1 MPTKRVLRIVLSS
14 PSDVADEC
22 RALEGVIAELNRGVA
37 HERHAVL
44 ELTHWQTDAYPGFHP
59 EGPQGVIDP
68 ILKIE
73 DCDILL
79 AIFWKRFGTPA
90 KGAAS
95 GAEHEIR
102 TAISARQ
109 AAGRPWIMIYFKE
122 ADRPLKTPEELRQYA
137 SVLEFKQEI
146 SPLGLFWTFEDTADF
161 ERKVRQHLTHYI
173 LDHIHPTTG
182 EATPSDS
189 ASRVQELLRSHRHN
203 LQQKFSTIH
212 LFGEKRRRGENRSA
226 PQGGAA
232 GKMSALPLSA
242 DAGDMADIEHGFV
255 PLHVQDWQDENS
267 PATAPLDIDT
277 VFFNDGPP
285 RHFLLRGLPGSGKT
299 TLLRYLAHRY
309 AGANSDCIPVYMRCK
324 ALDLSEATLEGFV
337 QQQLNEDSDSPEIFA
352 ALCAKER
359 FLEKNMVLLF
369 DGLDE
374 IEHAE
379 TGNRIAAELE
389 KLGRKYPRV
398 KIIVASR
405 PIAVREG
412 DFTKFRRLDVLP
424 LTPEMIQ
431 TYVEKWFAGEPEK
444 IAALAQSLAQ
454 RPRIR
459 DLAANPFLLSMIC
472 FTFEQGGDAAL
483 LERRSDLY
491 AKCTQYLLQ
500 RAYDRESSAAA
511 KSHYE
516 HTLEI
521 LKDISLR
528 FFLWKEDDF
537 PVDHVNVMGRRAL
550 SAKTLGR
557 PEDLLNRLERETGLI
572 QRAKEGFTFVH
583 RSLWEYFTALA
594 LRDKTI
600 DFVIHHAA
608 NPDWEEVVRLYAGL
622 LQNRDKVAELV
633 NGLWNLNR
641 PLALRVTTEVKTPAA
656 VLLKPL
662 IEKEEGNQGKLLL
675 IASLEQSL
683 HLIAPAE
690 QQKLVQETLDVLLLK
705 CEERDCEVIYH
716 AQELLEKLDLQP
728 LQPACAGRPGGL
740 IYELFDLAHAAERQQ
755 KFLADPANHFE
766 WIEVEGGEFWMGD
779 DEHFD
784 DEKPAHRVKVDGF
797 RMAKHPVTNRM
808 LKNFPFG
815 EKHVIG
821 GDDCPAV
828 NNTWFEAHYFCLWI
842 GCRLPTEA
850 EWEYAA
856 RGGKKAKRT
865 QYYFGDAVE
874 ELPKHAWVGE
884 VTHPHAHAVNEP
896 NPHTGKENLNP
907 LGLANM
913 LGNVW
918 EWCAD
923 WYDSDYYNE
932 SPAENPAGPKT
943 GTLRVLRGGSW
954 SINPRYV
961 RCADRYRFNPSSR
974 VVNAGFRCA
983 QDSR

>member
-1 MPTKRVLRIVLSS
+1 MQTKRPLRIVLSS
-14 PSDVADEC
+14 PSDVDDEC
-22 RALEGVIAELNRGVA
+22 RVMDNVIAELNRGVA
-37 HERHAVL
+37 NERHVVL
-44 ELTHWQTDAYPGFHP
+44 ELNYWKTDAYPGFHP

-68 ILKIE
+68 ILNIQ

-90 KGAAS
+90 KGALS

-102 TAISARQ
+102 TAIKARQ
-109 AAGRPWIMIYFKE
+109 AAGRPQIMIYFKE
-122 ADRPLKTPEELRQYA
+122 ADRKLKTSEEHRQYA
-137 SVLEFKQEI
+137 SVLDFKQEI

-173 LDHIHPTTG
+173 LDHIHPTAG
-182 EATPSDS
+182 EPTPSSS
-189 ASRVQELLRSHRHN
+189 ATRVQELLRSHRRN

-212 LFGEKRRRGENRSA
+212 LFGEKRRRA
-226 PQGGAA
+226 GGT
-232 GKMSALPLSA
+232 
-242 DAGDMADIEHGFV
+242 GDMADIKHGFV
-255 PLHVQDWQDENS
+255 PLHLLDWREENS
-267 PATAPLDIDT
+267 APAAPLDIDD
-277 VFFNDGPP
+277 VFFNDSQP

-309 AGANSDCIPVYMRCK
+309 AGADSECIPVYVRCK
-324 ALDLSEATLEGFV
+324 ALDLSEATLEDFV
-337 QQQLNEDSDSPEIFA
+337 QQQLNEDSDGPEIFA

-379 TGNRIAAELE
+379 TGKRIAVELE
-389 KLGRKYPRV
+389 KLGRRYPRA
-398 KIIVASR
+398 KIIAASR
-405 PIAVREG
+405 PIAVWEG
-412 DFTKFRRLDVLP
+412 DFRKFRRLDVLP

-431 TYVEKWFAGEPEK
+431 AYVEKWFAGETQK
-444 IAALAQSLAQ
+444 IAALHESLAQ

-491 AKCTQYLLQ
+491 EKCTQYLLQ
-500 RAYDRESSAAA
+500 RAYDPESSAAA
-511 KSHYE
+511 KSNYE
-516 HTLEI
+516 HTIEI
-521 LKDISLR
+521 LKDVSLR

-550 SAKTLGR
+550 SAETLGR
-557 PEDLLNRLERETGLI
+557 PEDFLNRLERETGLI

-594 LRDKTI
+594 LRDKTN
-600 DFVIHHAA
+600 DFVIRHAA

-622 LQNRDKVAELV
+622 LQNDEAVAALV

-656 VLLKPL
+656 ELLKPL
-662 IEKEEGNQGKLLL
+662 IEQEEGNQGKLLL
-675 IASLEQSL
+675 IDALEQSL
-683 HLIAPAE
+683 QLIAATE
-690 QQKLVQETLDVLLLK
+690 QQKLVQETLAILLIK

-716 AQELLEKLDLQP
+716 AQELLEKIGLQP
-728 LQPACAGRPGGL
+728 LQPGGL
-740 IYELFDLAHAAERQQ
+740 LYELFDLAHAAERRQ

-766 WIEVEGGEFWMGD
+766 WIEVEGGVFWMGD
-779 DEHFD
+779 DEHLEN
-784 DEKPAHRVKVDGF
+784 EKPAHQVKVDSF
-797 RMAKHPVTNRM
+797 RMAKHPVTNK
-808 LKNFPFG
+808 LLSYFPFG
-815 EKHVIG
+815 ARFPNYG
-821 GDDCPAV
+821 GDSHPAIG
-828 NNTWFEAHYFCLWI
+828 NTWYEAYYFALWL

-856 RGGKKAKRT
+856 RGGQHAQRT
-865 QYYFGDAVE
+865 QYYFGNDPA
-874 ELPKHAWVGE
+874 ELPRHAWFGE
-884 VTHPHAHAVNEP
+884 DNRQFAHAVDES
-896 NPHTGKENLNP
+896 NPHTDKKNLNP

-918 EWCAD
+918 EWCND
-923 WYDSDYYNE
+923 WYDNYPRTKNK
-932 SPAENPAGPKT
+932 AEVIKNPLGPKA
-943 GTLRVLRGGSW
+943 GQYKIRRGGGFVNASDAL
-954 SINPRYV
+954 
-961 RCADRYRFNPSSR
+961 RCSRRDDVNPSYR
-974 VVNAGFRCA
+974 NIVIVIGFRLVCVA
-983 QDSR
+983 SRFCFSATLNI

>member
-1 MPTKRVLRIVLSS
+1 MQTKHTIRIVLSS
-14 PSDVADEC
+14 PSDVDAEC
-22 RALEGVIAELNRGVA
+22 RVMDGVIAELNRGVG
-37 HERHAVL
+37 HERHVVL
-44 ELTHWQTDAYPGFHP
+44 ELTHWKTDAYPGFHP

-102 TAISARQ
+102 TAIKARQ
-109 AAGRPWIMIYFKE
+109 DRGRPQIMIYFKE
-122 ADRPLKTPEELRQYA
+122 AARELKTPEELRQFA
-137 SVLEFKQEI
+137 AVLEFKQEI

-173 LDHIHPTTG
+173 LDHIHPTAG
-182 EATPSDS
+182 EPTAAGS
-189 ASRVQELLRSHRHN
+189 ANRVQELLRSHRRN

-212 LFGEKRRRGENRSA
+212 LFGEKRRRVENRSA
-226 PQGGAA
+226 VFQTAPA
-232 GKMSALPLSA
+232 S
-242 DAGDMADIEHGFV
+242 GDMADIEHGFV
-255 PLHVQDWQDENS
+255 PLHLQDWRDENS
-267 PATAPLDIDT
+267 PPTTPLDIEN
-277 VFFNDGPP
+277 VLFNDGPP

-309 AGANSDCIPVYMRCK
+309 AGSDSDCIPVYMRCK
-324 ALDLSEATLEGFV
+324 ALDLSEATLENFV
-337 QQQLNEDSDSPEIFA
+337 QQQINEDSDSPEIFA

-359 FLEKNMVLLF
+359 FLEKNMVLLL

-374 IEHAE
+374 IEHTE
-379 TGNRIAAELE
+379 TGNHIAAELE
-389 KLGRKYPRV
+389 KLARKYPRA
-398 KIIVASR
+398 KIIAASR
-405 PIAVREG
+405 PIAVKQD
-412 DFTKFRRLDVLP
+412 DFAKFRRLDVLA

-431 TYVEKWFAGEPEK
+431 AYVEKWFAGETKK
-444 IAALAQSLAQ
+444 IAALHESLAQ
-454 RPRIR
+454 RPRIG

-491 AKCTQYLLQ
+491 AKCTQYLLE
-500 RAYDRESSAAA
+500 RAYDPESSAFA
-511 KSHYE
+511 KSNYE

-521 LKDISLR
+521 LKDVSLR

-550 SAKTLGR
+550 SAETLGR
-557 PEDLLNRLERETGLI
+557 PEDFLNRLERETGLI

-583 RSLWEYFTALA
+583 RSLWEYFTALE
-594 LRDKTI
+594 LRDNKTT
-600 DFVIHHAA
+600 DFVIRHAA

-622 LQNRDKVAELV
+622 LQNDDKVVALV

-656 VLLKPL
+656 ELLKPL
-662 IEKEEGNQGKLLL
+662 IKKEEGNQSKLLL
-675 IASLEQSL
+675 IDGLEQSL
-683 HLIAPAE
+683 RLIPPTD
-690 QQKLVQETLDVLLLK
+690 QQKLVHETLDILLIK
-705 CEERDCEVIYH
+705 CQERDCEVIYH
-716 AQELLEKLDLQP
+716 AQELLEKIGLQP
-728 LQPACAGRPGGL
+728 LQPGGL

-766 WIEVEGGEFWMGD
+766 WIEVKGGEFWMGD
-779 DEHFD
+779 DEHLEI
-784 DEKPAHRVKVDGF
+784 EKPAHRVKVDGF

-808 LKNFPFG
+808 LASFPFG
-815 EKHVIG
+815 EKYSSYGGENNPAIGNNWYEAYYFARWIG
-821 GDDCPAV
+821 G
-828 NNTWFEAHYFCLWI
+828 
-842 GCRLPTEA
+842 RLPTEA

-856 RGGKKAKRT
+856 RGGKQAKRA
-865 QYYFGDAVE
+865 QYYFGDAVD
-874 ELPKHAWVGE
+874 ELPKHAWFGE
-884 VTHPHAHAVNEP
+884 SGREHAHAVDEI
-896 NPHTGKENLNP
+896 NPRTGKENLNP

-923 WYDSDYYNE
+923 WYSSNYYRNSPE
-932 SPAENPAGPKT
+932 SNPKGPKH
-943 GTLRVLRGGSW
+943 GTQRLVRGGAYRS
-954 SINPRYV
+954 NAEYL
-961 RCADRYRFNPSSR
+961 RCARRSTYVPADRVIGF
-974 VVNAGFRCA
+974 GFRCA
-983 QDSR
+983 QDVR